1 MKKNLINAASL
12 FAVLFCLTS
21 FVGCGPNDGLNPVE
35 GMVTLD
41 GQPIEKGTINMGPM
55 VGQSGTAVGGE
66 IINGVYK
73 VRASEG
79 EMVVTIRSQK
89 AVPIENP
96 TADEQAHG
104 VTERIEEQIPAKYNQ
119 ASELKFTVVKGKN
132 VQNFELVGDKSE

>member
-1 MKKNLINAASL
+1 MKKYLINAASL
-12 FAVLFCLTS
+12 VGVFFCLVA
-21 FVGCGPNDGLNPVE
+21 FVGCGPNDGLQSVE

-41 GQPIEKGTINMGPM
+41 GQPVEKGTINIGPM

-79 EMVVTIRSQK
+79 EMGVTIRSQK
-89 AVPIENP
+89 AIPIENP

-104 VTERIEEQIPAKYNQ
+104 VTERYEEQIPARYNQ
-119 ASELKFTVVKGKN
+119 TSELKFTVVKGKN
-132 VQNFELVGDKSE
+132 VQNFELVSDKAE